1 MSTEGLGMTVNFG
14 DLSMNLNEDINLIDI
29 PTPEGLGE
37 GQTITAMV
45 QFEPF
50 PAPAIPN
57 LAPFVI
63 IYFENRKRKRKKR
76 PNGTMIKHNKRKV
89 DKCKVKIEFN
99 GVVESAE
106 DGNVIIR
113 KVRK

>member
-1 MSTEGLGMTVNFG
+1 MITEGLGMTVNFG
-14 DLSMNLNEDINLIDI
+14 DLSMNLGDSINRIDRTTWLPDED
-29 PTPEGLGE
+29 
-37 GQTITAMV
+37 QTITGTIA
-45 QFEPF
+45 FEPELPQF
-50 PAPAIPN
+50 MPD

-89 DKCKVKIEFN
+89 DKCKVKVEFD